1 MLGGPVPRPRNHITS
16 ASDGSEIGA
25 GSPCIPGVSS
35 ARSALWAAR
44 AQGSAP
50 ASPYP
55 GDVSETRAAA
65 DFQSDLDLALRLADA
80 ADGQSLPRFDAA
92 DLNVSLKAD
101 RSHVT
106 DADLATERAIREILQ
121 TERPGDGILGEE
133 FGTSGDTHRQWIVD
147 PIDGTANF
155 LRGVPMWGTMI
166 SLAIDGVARVGVV
179 SMPALGRR
187 WWAAPGLGA
196 WASTDAEPRA
206 IRVSDV
212 ASLDDASVSFQSIA
226 QWDQAGHLD
235 DLIALSRRVWRDR
248 AYGDVF
254 SYMMLAEGRIDMVAE
269 FDVKEYDI
277 AAAFAIV
284 AEAGGTATAYDGT
297 ATLSGRSALATNG
310 VLHGAF
316 LAQLHGA
323 AEPPA
328 ATVR

>member
-1 MLGGPVPRPRNHITS
+1 MRNRRRLDVHPWRVVGPECAAGRR
-16 ASDGSEIGA
+16 ASGSRVL
-25 GSPCIPGVSS
+25 ST
-35 ARSALWAAR
+35 
-44 AQGSAP
+44 
-50 ASPYP
+50 YP
-55 GDVSETRAAA
+55 GGVPETPAAA
-65 DFQSDLDLALRLADA
+65 DFRSDLDLALRLADA
-80 ADGQSLPRFDAA
+80 ADAQSLPRFDAA
-92 DLNVSLKAD
+92 DLHVSLKAD

-106 DADLATERAIREILQ
+106 DADLATERAIRDILQ
-121 TERPGDGILGEE
+121 AERPDDGILGEE
-133 FGTSGDTHRQWIVD
+133 YGTSGDAHRQWIID

-166 SLAIDGVARVGVV
+166 SLAVDGVARVGVV

-206 IRVSDV
+206 IRVSEV

-226 QWDQAGHLD
+226 QWDDAGHLD
-235 DLIALSRRVWRDR
+235 ELIALSRRVWRDR

-284 AEAGGTATAYDGT
+284 TEAGGTATAFDGT
-297 ATLSGRSALATNG
+297 PTLAGRSSLATNG
-310 VLHGAF
+310 VLHEAF
-316 LAQLHGA
+316 LTQLHG
-323 AEPPA
+323 
-328 ATVR
+328 